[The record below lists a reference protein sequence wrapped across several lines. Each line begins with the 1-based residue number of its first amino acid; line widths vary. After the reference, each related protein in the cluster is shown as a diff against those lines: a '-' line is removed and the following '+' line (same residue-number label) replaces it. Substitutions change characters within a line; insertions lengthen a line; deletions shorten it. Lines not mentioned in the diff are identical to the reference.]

1 MSKIRP
7 MYVIEPASTKESKGL
22 CRKTP
27 YFSNYVTRYSFLNPY
42 YTYRQGAINHSAI
55 SKWEWFV
62 PECMKELKAVRVS

>member
-7 MYVIEPASTKESKGL
+7 MYVIELANTKESKGL

-27 YFSNYVTRYSFLNPY
+27 YVSNYVTRYYFQNPY
-42 YTYRQGAINHSAI
+42 YSYKQATI

>member
-7 MYVIEPASTKESKGL
+7 MYVIERATTKESKGL

-27 YFSNYVTRYSFLNPY
+27 YARHYITRYYFPSPY
-42 YTYRQGAINHSAI
+42 NRSYNQPVI

>member
-7 MYVIEPASTKESKGL
+7 MYIIERATTKESKGL

-27 YFSNYVTRYSFLNPY
+27 YARHYVTRYYFSNLY
-42 YTYRQGAINHSAI
+42 YTYKQNSI

>member
-7 MYVIEPASTKESKGL
+7 MYVIQRATTKESKGL

-27 YFSNYVTRYSFLNPY
+27 YARHYITRYCFPNLY
-42 YTYRQGAINHSAI
+42 YTYQSPAI
-55 SKWEWFV
+55 SKWERFV

>member
-7 MYVIEPASTKESKGL
+7 MYVIERATTKESKGL

-27 YFSNYVTRYSFLNPY
+27 YARHYITRYYFQNLY
-42 YTYRQGAINHSAI
+42 YTYQRPII

>member
-7 MYVIEPASTKESKGL
+7 MYVIEPATTKESKGL

-27 YFSNYVTRYSFLNPY
+27 YARHCVTRYYFQNSY
-42 YTYRQGAINHSAI
+42 YAYQQSVI
-55 SKWEWFV
+55 SKWAWFV

>member
-7 MYVIEPASTKESKGL
+7 MYVIEPANTKESKGL
-22 CRKTP
+22 CRRTP
-27 YFSNYVTRYSFLNPY
+27 YVSNYVTRYYFQNPY
-42 YTYRQGAINHSAI
+42 YTYKQASI

>member
-7 MYVIEPASTKESKGL
+7 MYVIEPANTKESKGL
-22 CRKTP
+22 CRKSP
-27 YFSNYVTRYSFLNPY
+27 YVSNYVTRYYFQNPY
-42 YTYRQGAINHSAI
+42 YSYKRSAI

>member
-7 MYVIEPASTKESKGL
+7 MYVIEPANTKESKGL

-27 YFSNYVTRYSFLNPY
+27 YVSNYVTRYYFQNPY
-42 YTYRQGAINHSAI
+42 YSYRQNCYVQNI

-62 PECMKELKAVRVS
+62 PECMKELKAVGVS

>member
-7 MYVIEPASTKESKGL
+7 MYVIERATTKESKRL

-27 YFSNYVTRYSFLNPY
+27 YARHYVTRYYFQSSFSIY
-42 YTYRQGAINHSAI
+42 YPQNTI

>member
-7 MYVIEPASTKESKGL
+7 MYVIERATTKESKGL

-27 YFSNYVTRYSFLNPY
+27 YARHYVTRYYFQNSY
-42 YTYRQGAINHSAI
+42 YSYQQPVI

>member
-7 MYVIEPASTKESKGL
+7 MYVIERATTKESKGL

-27 YFSNYVTRYSFLNPY
+27 YARHYITRYYFPNPY
-42 YTYRQGAINHSAI
+42 YYSSYNQPTI

>member
-7 MYVIEPASTKESKGL
+7 MYVIERATTKESKGL

-27 YFSNYVTRYSFLNPY
+27 YARHYVTRYYFTNL
-42 YTYRQGAINHSAI
+42 YRQSYI

-62 PECMKELKAVRVS
+62 PECLKELKAVRVS

>member
-7 MYVIEPASTKESKGL
+7 MYVIEPANTKESKGL

-27 YFSNYVTRYSFLNPY
+27 YVSNYVTRYYFPNPY
-42 YTYRQGAINHSAI
+42 YGYKHAAI
-55 SKWEWFV
+55 SKWAWFV

>member
-7 MYVIEPASTKESKGL
+7 MYVIEPANTKESKGL

-27 YFSNYVTRYSFLNPY
+27 YVSNYVTRYYFQNPY
-42 YTYRQGAINHSAI
+42 YSYKRAAI

>member
-7 MYVIEPASTKESKGL
+7 MYVIEPANTKESKGL

-27 YFSNYVTRYSFLNPY
+27 YAHHYVIRYYFQSPY
-42 YTYRQGAINHSAI
+42 YTYKPPAI

>member
-7 MYVIEPASTKESKGL
+7 MYVIERATTKESKGL

-27 YFSNYVTRYSFLNPY
+27 YACHYVTRYYFQNPY
-42 YTYRQGAINHSAI
+42 YTYQPPTI

>member
-7 MYVIEPASTKESKGL
+7 MYVIEPANTKESKGL

-27 YFSNYVTRYSFLNPY
+27 YARHYVTRYYFQSSY
-42 YTYRQGAINHSAI
+42 YIWNSPII

>member
-7 MYVIEPASTKESKGL
+7 MYIIERATTKESKGL

-27 YFSNYVTRYSFLNPY
+27 YARHCVTRYKFQNSY
-42 YTYRQGAINHSAI
+42 YTYQPPAI

>member
-7 MYVIEPASTKESKGL
+7 MYIIERATTKESKGL

-27 YFSNYVTRYSFLNPY
+27 YARHYITRYYFQNPY
-42 YTYRQGAINHSAI
+42 SIYRQNPI

-62 PECMKELKAVRVS
+62 PACMKELKVARVS

>member
-7 MYVIEPASTKESKGL
+7 MYIIERATTKESKGL

-27 YFSNYVTRYSFLNPY
+27 YARHYITRYYFCNPL
-42 YTYRQGAINHSAI
+42 YTYNPSHI

>member
-7 MYVIEPASTKESKGL
+7 MYVIERATTKESKGL

-27 YFSNYVTRYSFLNPY
+27 YARHYVTRYYFPN
-42 YTYRQGAINHSAI
+42 TYRHNPI

-62 PECMKELKAVRVS
+62 HECMKELKAVRVS

>member
-7 MYVIEPASTKESKGL
+7 MYVIERATTKESKGL

-27 YFSNYVTRYSFLNPY
+27 YVCNYVTRYSFPNPY
-42 YTYRQGAINHSAI
+42 YTYKLPAI

>member
-7 MYVIEPASTKESKGL
+7 MYVIERATTKESKGL

-27 YFSNYVTRYSFLNPY
+27 YARHCVTRYKFQNSY
-42 YTYRQGAINHSAI
+42 YTYQPPAI

>member
-7 MYVIEPASTKESKGL
+7 MYVIEPANTKESKGL

-27 YFSNYVTRYSFLNPY
+27 YVSNYVTRYYFPNPY
-42 YTYRQGAINHSAI
+42 YTYKQAAI

>member
-27 YFSNYVTRYSFLNPY
+27 YFCNYVARYYFQNPY
-42 YTYRQGAINHSAI
+42 YIYQPPAI

>member
-7 MYVIEPASTKESKGL
+7 MYVIERATTKESKGL

-27 YFSNYVTRYSFLNPY
+27 YARHYITRYYFPNPCY
-42 YTYRQGAINHSAI
+42 NQSTI
-55 SKWEWFV
+55 SKWAWFV

>member
-7 MYVIEPASTKESKGL
+7 MYVIERATTKESKGL

-27 YFSNYVTRYSFLNPY
+27 YVSNYVIRYSFPNPY
-42 YTYRQGAINHSAI
+42 FTYKQAAI
-55 SKWEWFV
+55 SKWELFV

>member
-7 MYVIEPASTKESKGL
+7 MYVIEPANTKESKGL

-27 YFSNYVTRYSFLNPY
+27 YVSNYVTRYYFPNLY
-42 YTYRQGAINHSAI
+42 YTYRSAYI

>member
-7 MYVIEPASTKESKGL
+7 MYVIERATTKESKGL

-27 YFSNYVTRYSFLNPY
+27 YARHYITRYYFQNSY
-42 YTYRQGAINHSAI
+42 YTYQPPAI

-62 PECMKELKAVRVS
+62 PECMKELKAARVS

>member
-7 MYVIEPASTKESKGL
+7 MYIIEPANTKESKGL

-27 YFSNYVTRYSFLNPY
+27 YVSNYVTRYYFPNPY
-42 YTYRQGAINHSAI
+42 YTYRQSSI
-55 SKWEWFV
+55 SKWERFM

>member
-7 MYVIEPASTKESKGL
+7 MYVIERATTKESKGL

-27 YFSNYVTRYSFLNPY
+27 YARHYVTRYYFQNPY
-42 YTYRQGAINHSAI
+42 YTYKQSSI

>member
-7 MYVIEPASTKESKGL
+7 MYVIERATTKESKGL

-27 YFSNYVTRYSFLNPY
+27 YARHYVTRCYFTNPY
-42 YTYRQGAINHSAI
+42 KQNSI

>member
-7 MYVIEPASTKESKGL
+7 MYVIEPANTKESKGL

-27 YFSNYVTRYSFLNPY
+27 YVSNYVTRYYFQNPY
-42 YTYRQGAINHSAI
+42 STYRQNPI
-55 SKWEWFV
+55 SKWGWFV

>member
-7 MYVIEPASTKESKGL
+7 MYVIERATTKESKGL

-27 YFSNYVTRYSFLNPY
+27 YVSNYVTRYYFQNPY
-42 YTYRQGAINHSAI
+42 YTYQPPVI

>member
-7 MYVIEPASTKESKGL
+7 MYVIERATTKESKGL

-27 YFSNYVTRYSFLNPY
+27 YARHYITRYYFQNPY
-42 YTYRQGAINHSAI
+42 STYRQNPI

-62 PECMKELKAVRVS
+62 PECMKELKAVRIS